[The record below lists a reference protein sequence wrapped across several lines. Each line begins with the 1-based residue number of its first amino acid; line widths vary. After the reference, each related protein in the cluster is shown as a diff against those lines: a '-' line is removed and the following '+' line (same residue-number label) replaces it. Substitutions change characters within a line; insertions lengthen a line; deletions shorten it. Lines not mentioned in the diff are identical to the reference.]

1 MNARPNAVLV
11 TGATGFVGSHV
22 CQHLLA
28 APERWQVHAL
38 ARTDSAA
45 AALRAAL
52 PGVHVRRG

>member
-1 MNARPNAVLV
+1 
-11 TGATGFVGSHV
+11 V